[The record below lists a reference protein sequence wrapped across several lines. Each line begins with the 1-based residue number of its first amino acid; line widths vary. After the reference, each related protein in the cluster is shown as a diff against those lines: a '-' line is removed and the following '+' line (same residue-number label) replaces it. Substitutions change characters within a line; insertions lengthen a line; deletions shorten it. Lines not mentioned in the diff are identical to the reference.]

1 MYIERKQDLS
11 VYYYI
16 SNLFTDEGATFVNVV
31 TEFPTENLKI
41 PTVSIENGLFT
52 VPAFELGNKRGMDMR
67 FWHINIFANN
77 NSQKDDYSYLIKNS
91 IQDGIPVFDY
101 DEGFPPDVSPTQIGA
116 LVITDL
122 QVNPIRVMSE
132 LVTTMYY
139 RAEVKFLAYYT
150 P

>member
-16 SNLFTDEGATFVNVV
+16 LDLFEDAGATFVNVV
-31 TEFPTENLKI
+31 TEFPTGSLKL

-52 VPAFELGNKRGMDMR
+52 VPPLELGNKRGLDMR
-67 FWHINIFANN
+67 YWHINIFAKNS
-77 NSQKDDYSYLIKNS
+77 SQKDDYSYLIKNGV
-91 IQDGIPVFDY
+91 QDGIPVYDY